1 MDNPGNERLKAMMRA
16 RGIGIGELQ
25 TLTGIPPT
33 TLRRIVDN
41 TVKRIRPDN
50 MRKIAGVLHVPV
62 DAVFDVPTESVAIL
76 PIPMEEAGEVVTR
89 TLTRDESLI
98 LYWYQQLPAESK
110 RSVFYAVNREYSK
123 CLRMMEQR
131 SAQILSGQDG
141 SGSFEQIEMFGT
153 SADQA
158 T

>member
-25 TLTGIPPT
+25 TLTRIPPT
-33 TLRRIVDN
+33 TLRRIIDN

-98 LYWYQQLPAESK
+98 LYWYQQLPTEAK
-110 RSVFYAVNREYSK
+110 RTVFYAVNREYSK
-123 CLRMMEQR
+123 CQR
-131 SAQILSGQDG
+131 ELERKTSRILSDQD
-141 SGSFEQIEMFGT
+141 SFESFEQIEMFG
-153 SADQA
+153 DQKPQ
-158 T
+158 